1 MIIISVRMFMTLEN
15 PFKMR
20 RFEILLKYR
29 ILLNYTCILY
39 IYKYIKINQFFVKL
53 TVFSEFTH

>member
-20 RFEILLKYR
+20 RFETLLKYR
-29 ILLNYTCILY
+29 ILLNYICIFY
-39 IYKYIKINQFFVKL
+39 IYINILK
-53 TVFSEFTH
+53 